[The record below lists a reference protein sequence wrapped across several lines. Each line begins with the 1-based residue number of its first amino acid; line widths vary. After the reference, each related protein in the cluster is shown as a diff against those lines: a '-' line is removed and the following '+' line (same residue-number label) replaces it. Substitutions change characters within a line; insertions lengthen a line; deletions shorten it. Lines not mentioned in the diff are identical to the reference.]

1 MSQVRLLASA
11 VLSGLALSGCAT
23 QWGSHPDDLNLGA
36 ALGSGVPMRFQQ
48 MSLEVAGVDVR
59 PLEIESLR
67 VGDILLSA
75 AQSLNSSAIRLAT
88 FSQVSHSAV
97 YIGDGNVVEAVG
109 SGVRVYPVRQA
120 LSEGDIIVA
129 YRHPGLDDDMRL
141 KLQAFAMAQVG
152 QPYNHLGIAMHAP
165 FSLERRLCELPG
177 VPGVVRNA
185 CMRSFSAIQMA
196 PNELD
201 ARNSFFCSQL
211 VLASYR
217 AAGLP
222 LTGAADDALSPADLL
237 HMREG
242 DVPSFRVTR
251 KLAYVGRLSPTAV
264 LSAQG
269 TPASQSGADGG
280 GDTWNM
286 QPWAAGP

>member
-1 MSQVRLLASA
+1 MSRPLMIAGAALA
-11 VLSGLALSGCAT
+11 GLALGACAT
-23 QWGSHPDDLNLGA
+23 QWGSHADDLNVA
-36 ALGSGVPMRFQQ
+36 AAQGSGLPLRFQQ
-48 MSLEVAGVDVR
+48 MSLEVSGVEVR
-59 PLEIESLR
+59 PLDIDALQ

-75 AQSLNSSAIRLAT
+75 ATSFNSSAIRLAT
-88 FSQVSHSAV
+88 ISQVSHSAV
-97 YIGDGNVVEAVG
+97 YVGGGNVVEAVG
-109 SGVRVYPVRQA
+109 SGVRVYPLQQA
-120 LSEGDIIVA
+120 LNDGDIIVA

-141 KLQAFAMAQVG
+141 KLHAFAMAQVG

-217 AAGLP
+217 AAGLS
-222 LTGAADDALSPADLL
+222 LTSAADDAVSPADLL

-251 KLAYVGRLSPTAV
+251 KLAYVGRLTPV
-264 LSAQG
+264 SALRADG
-269 TPASQSGADGG
+269 TSASQSADA
-280 GDTWNM
+280 DEWRM
-286 QPWAAGP
+286 QSWSAGP